1 MFTGGGSVF
10 SEESLSAVGC
20 QRRGLKM
27 DVLGYSG
34 GRNEKEKSRGT
45 GSELLAAEVPCVEL
59 VVPRASAQ
67 GQIQKDADRKTER
80 KKGRRL

>member
-1 MFTGGGSVF
+1 
-10 SEESLSAVGC
+10 
-20 QRRGLKM
+20 M

-59 VVPRASAQ
+59 VVPRASVGGRYRRMQ
-67 GQIQKDADRKTER
+67 T
-80 KKGRRL
+80 GRRRGRKEGGCRKGEQAVRLTEATVGP